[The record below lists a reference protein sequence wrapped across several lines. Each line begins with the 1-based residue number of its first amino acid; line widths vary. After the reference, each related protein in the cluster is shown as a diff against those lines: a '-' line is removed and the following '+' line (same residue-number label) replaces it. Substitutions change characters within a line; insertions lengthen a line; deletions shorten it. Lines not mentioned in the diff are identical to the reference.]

1 MATNGNSHV
10 NVKQGL
16 AKPGTM
22 DGQQGNVQQPEA
34 LPHTVVQQDISQVP
48 LLLHWPTVIVPLN
61 YVPANL
67 NPHMTITFSW
77 NPSQPVTI
85 PCVTSNMILDP
96 CICSIPLVVP
106 SHDVVNEWGRG
117 PWKGWA
123 SWMTGGEAHRDGCL
137 LKRNGGWRA
146 HCGQRGVLSEFT
158 LSYLLHYI
166 CDQGPDNADQ
176 TNDVISTQTND
187 VANQQG
193 LEVNTQLPGPDGE

>member
-106 SHDVVNEWGRG
+106 SHDV
-117 PWKGWA
+117 
-123 SWMTGGEAHRDGCL
+123 
-137 LKRNGGWRA
+137 
-146 HCGQRGVLSEFT
+146 
-158 LSYLLHYI
+158 
-166 CDQGPDNADQ
+166 GPDNADQ